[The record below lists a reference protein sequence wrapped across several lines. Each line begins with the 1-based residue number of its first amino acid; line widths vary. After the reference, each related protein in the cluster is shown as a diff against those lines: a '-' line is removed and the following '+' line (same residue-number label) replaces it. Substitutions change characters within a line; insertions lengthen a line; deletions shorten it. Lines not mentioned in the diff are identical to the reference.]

1 MYLFNV
7 KKGKVKEKITADY
20 ILGLYSKA
28 KKLKSQDKK
37 KELFKKI
44 KVLSKHLGYYIIKP
58 LDSE

>member
-1 MYLFNV
+1 V
-7 KKGKVKEKITADY
+7 RKGEIREKITADY
-20 ILGLYSKA
+20 ILELYSKA
-28 KKLKSQDKK
+28 SKLKSQDKK